1 MPEVFLLSHI
11 SHALR
16 EGAGRGQHLAED
28 GMPLCDEQA
37 GDDVKLLGVYLSR
50 DRAEARIS
58 AARLLPGFRDEP
70 DCFEVMKYVLDR
82 DEWQEGYVIA

>member
-1 MPEVFLLSHI
+1 MLLASDI
-11 SHALR
+11 
-16 EGAGRGQHLAED
+16 
-28 GMPLCDEQA
+28 
-37 GDDVKLLGVYLSR
+37 YLSR